1 MGIYKVKD
9 SWYIDFY
16 ADGRRKRKAVGSRR
30 DAENALSAIKA
41 DILRGEYRFK
51 RDGKTRFEDFA
62 KEYLEYA
69 KINKKSWERD
79 ECVLKRLV
87 PHFGDLVLSKITPHH
102 IEEYKKS
109 RLDDGINP
117 STINRELACLKHMFT
132 VAERFRKFDG
142 KNPVKEVN
150 FLQEIK
156 RVMKI
161 LAKDEIG
168 RLCDAANGHI
178 KPIIIMALNTGM
190 RKGEILG
197 LRWNDIDFIEHYI
210 YLKKTKS
217 NVMRK
222 VPMNS
227 VVSGMLKKIK
237 REGGYV
243 FTNPATGLQY
253 SDIFHPFKTACEEA
267 KIRDLRFHDLRH
279 TAATLMVMGGI
290 DLVTVKEIL
299 GHSTI
304 EMTMRYA
311 HPTPENKRRAV
322 EVLGSVFEARRD
334 REEKTGHN
342 MVIKPN

>member
-1 MGIYKVKD
+1 MAIYKVKD
-9 SWYIDFY
+9 TWYIDFY
-16 ADGRRKRKAVGSRR
+16 VDGRRKRKAVGSRK
-30 DAENALSAIKA
+30 DAENALATVKA

-51 RDGKTRFEDFA
+51 KDRKIRFEDFA
-62 KEYLEYA
+62 KEYLDYA
-69 KINKKSWERD
+69 KINKRSWGRD
-79 ECVLKRLV
+79 DSSLKRLV
-87 PHFGDLVLSKITPHH
+87 PHFGDLLLSKISPHH

-109 RLDDGINP
+109 RLDDRINP

-132 VAERFRKFDG
+132 IAERFGKFEG

-150 FLQEIK
+150 FLQERK
-156 RVMKI
+156 RIMKI
-161 LAKDEIG
+161 LNKDEIG
-168 RLCDAANGHI
+168 RLVDAAIGPI
-178 KPIIIMALNTGM
+178 KPIIIMALNTAM
-190 RKGEILG
+190 RKGEILD

-227 VVSGMLKKIK
+227 IVSGMLKKIK
-237 REGGYV
+237 REDDYV
-243 FTNPATGLQY
+243 FTNPATGLRY
-253 SDIFHPFKTACEEA
+253 SDIFHPFKAACEKA

-279 TAATLMVMGGI
+279 TAASLMVMGGV

-311 HPTPENKRRAV
+311 HPTPENKRKAV
-322 EVLGSVFEARRD
+322 SVLVSVFEAD
-334 REEKTGHN
+334 EKEMDGHN
-342 MVIKPN
+342 MVIKAN

>member
-1 MGIYKVKD
+1 MGVYKAKD
-9 SWYIDFY
+9 TWYIDFY
-16 ADGRRKRKAVGSRR
+16 ADGRRRRKVVGSRR
-30 DAENALSAIKA
+30 DAENALAAIKA
-41 DILRGEYRFK
+41 DILREEYRFK
-51 RDGKTRFEDFA
+51 KDRKIRFEDFA
-62 KEYLEYA
+62 KEYLDYA
-69 KINKKSWERD
+69 KINKRSWLRD
-79 ECVLKRLV
+79 ECSLKRLL
-87 PHFGDLVLSKITPHH
+87 PHLGDLLLSKIAPHH
-102 IEEYKKS
+102 IEKYKKS

-132 VAERFRKFDG
+132 IAERLGKFEG

-150 FLQEIK
+150 FLQERK

-161 LAKDEIG
+161 LDRDEIG
-168 RLCDAANGHI
+168 RLVYAATAPI

-190 RKGEILG
+190 RKGEILN

-227 VVSGMLKKIK
+227 VINDMLNKIE
-237 REGGYV
+237 RDGDYV
-243 FTNPATGLQY
+243 FANPETGLPY
-253 SDIFHPFKTACEEA
+253 TDIFHQFKAACEDA
-267 KIRDLRFHDLRH
+267 KINDLRFHDLRH
-279 TAATLMVMGGI
+279 TAASLMVMGGV

-311 HPTPENKRRAV
+311 HPTPENKRKAV
-322 EVLGSVFEARRD
+322 SVLASVFEAD
-334 REEKTGHN
+334 QKELDGHN
-342 MVIKPN
+342 LAIRAN